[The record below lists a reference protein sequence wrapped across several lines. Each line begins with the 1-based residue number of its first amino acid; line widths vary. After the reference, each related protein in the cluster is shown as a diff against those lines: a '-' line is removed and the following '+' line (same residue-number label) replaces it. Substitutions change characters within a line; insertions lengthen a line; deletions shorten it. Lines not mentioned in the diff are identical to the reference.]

1 MVSFGKGAES
11 LAEVLALCEQT
22 LAALKLR
29 DERAEIEPRSDK
41 LRLLSGYRNPAK
53 FGQRF
58 KLIIGGMD
66 QSRRTNPT
74 R

>member
-1 MVSFGKGAES
+1 MVSYGKGGE
-11 LAEVLALCEQT
+11 LLVEMLDLCEQT

-29 DERAEIEPRSDK
+29 DERAQNEPRSEK
-41 LRLLSGYRNPAK
+41 SRLPGYRHPAK
-53 FGQRF
+53 VGQRF

-66 QSRRTNPT
+66 RSRRTLPT